1 MGPGFESLK
10 VHQWP
15 IGQVVK
21 TAASH
26 AVNIGSNPVWVTKLS
41 QPQGFDINDGLKAIH
56 RVRVDCH
63 EGPPVPIPN
72 TEVKLMYADN
82 TWRVTAWEDR

>member
-21 TAASH
+21 AAASH
-26 AVNIGSNPVWVTKLS
+26 AVNIGSNPVWVTMNYYLT
-41 QPQGFDINDGLKAIH
+41 GFSVSVIILLLELI
-56 RVRVDCH
+56 
-63 EGPPVPIPN
+63 E
-72 TEVKLMYADN
+72 L
-82 TWRVTAWEDR
+82 

>member
-26 AVNIGSNPVWVTKLS
+26 AVNIGSNPVWVTKECKAERLA
-41 QPQGFDINDGLKAIH
+41 DI
-56 RVRVDCH
+56 VRVDCH

-72 TEVKLMYADN
+72 TEVKLMYADD
-82 TWRVTAWEDR
+82 TWRATARENR